1 MLGLDAGEDPGRPT
15 DLCDSVQTT
24 GAARGAPTEMG
35 GSMTQDTIVTVLQL
49 VVGLGLLN
57 VWLVRSRSA
66 TAYRGGAATSLREE
80 FAVYGLPVAVFYG
93 VGVLKVSAGLLLVA
107 GVWLDL
113 PVRIAAGVVAALM
126 VGALAMHVKV
136 GDPVK
141 KAIPA
146 TLMLVMSTAIA
157 LLAA

>member
-1 MLGLDAGEDPGRPT
+1 ME
-15 DLCDSVQTT
+15 
-24 GAARGAPTEMG
+24 
-35 GSMTQDTIVTVLQL
+35 QDTIATVLQL

-57 VWLVRSRSA
+57 VWIVRSRSA

-80 FAVYGLPVAVFYG
+80 FAVYGLPLAAFYA
-93 VGVLKVSAGLLLVA
+93 VGVLKVGSALVLIA
-107 GVWLDL
+107 GVWLDA
-113 PVRIAAGVVAALM
+113 PVQLAAGVVAALM

-141 KAIPA
+141 KAVPA
-146 TLMLVMSTAIA
+146 TLMLAMSTAIA

>member
-1 MLGLDAGEDPGRPT
+1 MDQ
-15 DLCDSVQTT
+15 DLM
-24 GAARGAPTEMG
+24 A
-35 GSMTQDTIVTVLQL
+35 TVLQL

-57 VWLVRSRSA
+57 VWIVRSRSA

-80 FAVYGLPVAVFYG
+80 FAVYGLPVAVFFT
-93 VGVLKVSAGLLLVA
+93 VGVLKVGSALVLIA
-107 GVWLDL
+107 GVWLDV
-113 PVRIAAGVVAALM
+113 PVQVAAGVVAALM

-141 KAIPA
+141 KAVPA
-146 TLMLVMSTAIA
+146 TLMLAMSTAIA